1 MRPPRLLPPPAR
13 AALPGSALSSGS
25 HAAPRLHCALAMTQ
39 EADMS
44 AAATDDYLVYWEA
57 IQRRA
62 CAVCLDAHDDG
73 TCGLP
78 RGRTCALPAQL
89 PTIVTAIVGVHSDH
103 MDDYVAAIEAAVCAR
118 CPEQDAAGH
127 CRLRG
132 KGECGLYTYLP
143 LVVDAIEEVKAERA
157 EAAR

>member
-1 MRPPRLLPPPAR
+1 
-13 AALPGSALSSGS
+13 
-25 HAAPRLHCALAMTQ
+25 
-39 EADMS
+39 MS
-44 AAATDDYLVYWEA
+44 NAHSEDYLIYWNA

-62 CAVCLDAHDDG
+62 CAVCLDAADDG

-78 RGRTCALPAQL
+78 RGRTCALPVQL
-89 PTIVTAIVGVHSDH
+89 PSIVEAILRVKSDR

-127 CRLRG
+127 CGLRA

-143 LVVDAIEEVKAERA
+143 LVVDAIEEVKGQSLSDTGELNAAGEWLQ
-157 EAAR
+157 EQKAARKAQEVDPTWLKD

>member
-1 MRPPRLLPPPAR
+1 LPSATR
-13 AALPGSALSSGS
+13 SRSAGSAFSDDVRRGTRFALR
-25 HAAPRLHCALAMTQ
+25 APDAVQ
-39 EADMS
+39 EAAMS
-44 AAATDDYLVYWEA
+44 AAQSEDYLVYWEA

-62 CAVCLDAHDDG
+62 CAVCLDAADDG

-89 PTIVTAIVGVHSDH
+89 PTIVSAILTVHSDH
-103 MDDYVAAIEAAVCAR
+103 MDDYVAAIEAAVCAH
-118 CPEQDAAGH
+118 CPEQDGAGR

-157 EAAR
+157 GTAQ